1 MKAQKKPSGNDQARR
16 AKDKDYVHYNSQFRL
31 SPQEIKQKAS
41 YRWLEILSTLA
52 PALRPALE
60 KPGKHVPCPVH
71 GGRDGFRL
79 FKDVNESGGGICNTC
94 GSFRDGFAVLRW
106 VNGWSFRQSLEAVSI
121 SLGLIPGRVISLE
134 KRPPKIH
141 GKRNRLQDAERRRK
155 NLLAVW
161 EQSTEIRAD
170 DPAHKYLCRR
180 IHGIEITE
188 IPSLKIVLRYHA
200 RLPYYEDFKLLA
212 HYPALIAAIQ
222 NVRGRVVTLHRTY
235 ISKDR
240 EGKAPVSSPKKVM
253 PPVIPGGT
261 RGAAVKLF
269 PVCGILGLTEGIE
282 TALGVHAARGLPVWA
297 CVSANGLEA
306 VELPSVVREVAI
318 FGDNDISGRGQEAAR
333 NLEKKLLQEGRKVDV
348 LIPEKPGTDWLDVYI
363 REVRNG

>member
-1 MKAQKKPSGNDQARR
+1 MKAQKKPSGDQARR
-16 AKDKDYVHYNSQFRL
+16 AEDLGYFHNTHTRPSVQG
-31 SPQEIKQKAS
+31 IKQKAS
-41 YRWLEILSTLA
+41 HRWLEILSTLA

-60 KPGKHVPCPVH
+60 KPGQHVPCPVH

-94 GSFRDGFAVLRW
+94 GNFPDGFSVLQW

-121 SLGLIPGRVISLE
+121 SLGLIPGRQKVVSLQD
-134 KRPPKIH
+134 RVPPP
-141 GKRNRLQDAERRRK
+141 GKRNSLQGAERRRK

-170 DPAHKYLCRR
+170 DPAHEYLCRR
-180 IHGIEITE
+180 IPGIEISE

-222 NVRGRVVTLHRTY
+222 NVRGRVASLHRTY
-235 ISKDR
+235 LNKDG
-240 EGKAPVSSPKKVM
+240 GKASVSSPKKVM
-253 PPVIPGGT
+253 SPVIPGGT

-333 NLEKKLLQEGRKVDV
+333 NLAKRLLQEDRKVDV

-363 REVRNG
+363 EGVRHG